1 MGQEGDGLDG
11 LPKPHLV
18 GENTV
23 EVPLVPGNGNGAA
36 GGMGEDGER
45 KGRRGVDEGNIRGE
59 TKGG

>member
-45 KGRRGVDEGNIRGE
+45 KGGRGE
-59 TKGG
+59 GG